1 MKINL
6 AEKFKENIE
15 KKFGD
20 KSFDEMDTL
29 SAKENAMWRL
39 VFWLLKDNYPQEV
52 FDTEAQKEYLEDYLD
67 LFFSAIKEKPFT
79 LKEWEDFLVSK

>member
-15 KKFGD
+15 QKFGD
-20 KSFDEMDTL
+20 KSFDEMSSL
-29 SAKENAMWRL
+29 SEKENAMWRL
-39 VFWLLKDNYPQEV
+39 AFWLLKDNYPQEV
-52 FDTEAQKEYLEDYLD
+52 FDTETEKEYLEDYLD

-79 LKEWEDFLVSK
+79 LKEWEDYLASK